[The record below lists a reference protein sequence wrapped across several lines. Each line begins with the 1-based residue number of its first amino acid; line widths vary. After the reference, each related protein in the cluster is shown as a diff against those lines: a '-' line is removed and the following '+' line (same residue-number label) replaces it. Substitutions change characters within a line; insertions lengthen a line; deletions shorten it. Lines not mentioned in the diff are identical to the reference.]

1 MGKEVEK
8 ELNADMVFQ
17 SQISFYGFSLPVY
30 KKEEETEEA
39 KRNFFEVWLLR

>member
-1 MGKEVEK
+1 MGKDVEK

-30 KKEEETEEA
+30 KEEEKEEA